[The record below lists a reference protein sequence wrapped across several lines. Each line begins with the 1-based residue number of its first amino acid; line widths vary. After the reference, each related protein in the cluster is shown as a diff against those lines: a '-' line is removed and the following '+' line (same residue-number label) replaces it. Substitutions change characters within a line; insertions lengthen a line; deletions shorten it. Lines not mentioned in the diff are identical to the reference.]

1 VSTTISQPTPPAS
14 NVLPILFQIKQ
25 SEVFPATFVVRESG
39 PFGEVPNV
47 KHVRQECILMKL
59 VKNAKTVGKVNTE
72 QAAQDLRH
80 AFCAI
85 LEATKT
91 Q

>member
-1 VSTTISQPTPPAS
+1 MSTTISQPTPPAS

-25 SEVFPATFVVRESG
+25 TEVFPVTFVRLDTR
-39 PFGEVPNV
+39 PLREVPNV

-59 VKNAKTVGKVNTE
+59 VKHAKTVGKVSTE

-85 LEATKT
+85 LEDTKT